1 MEMVQELSNEKPITY
16 LHPDRWF
23 VLIHHTP
30 TVQLSHWCNADGW
43 RCRSIVTCSSQVK
56 SFYKAA
62 PPSCWIIII
71 QALSS
76 ASSRLDSPSFVPT
89 LYDDY
94 YSYDRAQQSYLYS
107 SSAVYINKISS
118 RVELLWSKSTQII
131 SSRTPR
137 TARLIFLDI
146 FIQSDWLIIQ
156 KARTMCTM
164 CSQVKRAVGKSI
176 LTLIQL
182 EERKKK
188 ERKLEASSFLPLFCL
203 VVITITHCYIIN
215 SNKINTTFRR

>member
-1 MEMVQELSNEKPITY
+1 MEMVQELSHEKPITY

-23 VLIHHTP
+23 ALIHHTP

-137 TARLIFLDI
+137 SARLIFLDI

-176 LTLIQL
+176 PNPIR
-182 EERKKK
+182 RKKK
-188 ERKLEASSFLPLFCL
+188 KGKKTRSFFLSSFILSC
-203 VVITITHCYIIN
+203 CYYHY
-215 SNKINTTFRR
+215 SLLHY